1 MFNWI
6 AFLMEIQINAT
17 SFHEMMIILH
27 SIDNK
32 KKKSNLAHFSSV
44 PPAWSSHSPLI
55 VGAIENQNRWPY
67 VPTLNSVFVRSIRIF
82 PSFPESPL
90 ISFENNRK
98 AHGEIHLAHTHPH
111 PPKITESPLQDLIYY
126 NLFFASHCQPK
137 SRRQPLRSPVEPKKC
152 NTTQD

>member
-32 KKKSNLAHFSSV
+32 IKIKSSAFFVS
-44 PPAWSSHSPLI
+44 PAWSSHSPLI

-111 PPKITESPLQDLIYY
+111 PPRLLNLHSKTKYITIYFSLVIV
-126 NLFFASHCQPK
+126 NQRAGDSL
-137 SRRQPLRSPVEPKKC
+137 
-152 NTTQD
+152 